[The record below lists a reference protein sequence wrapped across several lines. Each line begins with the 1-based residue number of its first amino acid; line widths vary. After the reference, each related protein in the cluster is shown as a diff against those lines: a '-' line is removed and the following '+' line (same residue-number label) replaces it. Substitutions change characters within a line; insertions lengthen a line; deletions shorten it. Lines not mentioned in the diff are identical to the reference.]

1 MLGIQQVLKGST
13 EEGVSIVSDVLADK
27 QLSIVHFSFVM
38 NRINKM
44 RVLRNNANRLISTFS
59 VYPSFLLLSVLILS
73 ISLLL
78 SSFAIPYTN
87 ALAQSQS
94 QLQKQSQQPNI
105 KASNIYQTQTI
116 VLGKNIKNL
125 VILIPN
131 EGHED
136 PTVPKDLRVI
146 NQPYVP
152 QNAIVNI
159 GTTVTWLNGDAG
171 HRHSITLVDNNS
183 KSIVYDSGRFDN
195 FNASKP
201 FMLNNPGTFTY
212 SGPSYDRAVPN
223 YKMNG
228 SITVVDQPL
237 ANSFNNT
244 NTLASSGGVSNNS
257 IDTIATLMVPSKLL
271 SKTISELKNQG
282 FTIDN
287 QHSFTSIRGSGSAA
301 GGDKQQVLL
310 VLTSSGKN
318 LNQVSST
325 LAQVASKL
333 PYK

>member
-1 MLGIQQVLKGST
+1 
-13 EEGVSIVSDVLADK
+13 
-27 QLSIVHFSFVM
+27 M
-38 NRINKM
+38 NRINKI
-44 RVLRNNANRLISTFS
+44 RVLKNNANRLTSTFS
-59 VYPSFLLLSVLILS
+59 VYPSFLLLSVLTLS
-73 ISLLL
+73 ISLIL
-78 SSFAIPYTN
+78 SSFATPYN

-94 QLQKQSQQPNI
+94 QLEKQVQQPNI
-105 KASNIYQTQTI
+105 KGSNIYQTQTI

-146 NQPYVP
+146 NQPYIP
-152 QNAIVNI
+152 QNAVVNV
-159 GTTVTWLNGDAG
+159 GTIVTWLNADTG
-171 HRHSITLVDNNS
+171 HRHTITLVDINTKN
-183 KSIVYDSGRFDN
+183 IVFNTGRFDN
-195 FNASKP
+195 FKASKP
-201 FMLNNPGTFTY
+201 ITFNNVGAFAY

-228 SITVVDQPL
+228 TITIVNQPL
-237 ANSFNNT
+237 STSFNT
-244 NTLASSGGVSNNS
+244 TAATASSSASVMEAGASNNNI

-271 SKTISELKNQG
+271 GKTISDLKSQG

-287 QHSFTSIRGSGSAA
+287 QYPFTSIRGGGSAA

-310 VLTSSGKN
+310 VLTSSGRN
-318 LNQVSST
+318 LNQVTSA
-325 LAQVASKL
+325 LAQVASTL

>member
-1 MLGIQQVLKGST
+1 
-13 EEGVSIVSDVLADK
+13 
-27 QLSIVHFSFVM
+27 M

-44 RVLRNNANRLISTFS
+44 RVLKNNANRLMSTFS
-59 VYPSFLLLSVLILS
+59 VYPSFLLLSVLTLS

-78 SSFAIPYTN
+78 SSFALPYN

-94 QLQKQSQQPNI
+94 QLQKQSQQEPNI
-105 KASNIYQTQTI
+105 KGSNIYQTQTI
-116 VLGKNIKNL
+116 ILGKNIKNL

-159 GTTVTWLNGDAG
+159 DTTVTWLNADAG
-171 HRHSITLVDNNS
+171 HRHSITLVDNNT
-183 KSIVYDSGRFDN
+183 KNIVYDSGRFDN

-201 FMLNNPGTFTY
+201 FILNNPGTFTY

-228 SITVVDQPL
+228 SITVVNQPL
-237 ANSFNNT
+237 ATNFNNT
-244 NTLASSGGVSNNS
+244 NTAASSGGVRNNS

-271 SKTISELKNQG
+271 SKTISELKSQG

-287 QHSFTSIRGSGSAA
+287 QHSFTSIRGGGSAA

-325 LAQVASKL
+325 LAQVASTL

>member
-1 MLGIQQVLKGST
+1 
-13 EEGVSIVSDVLADK
+13 
-27 QLSIVHFSFVM
+27 
-38 NRINKM
+38 M
-44 RVLRNNANRLISTFS
+44 RVSKNNVNRLTSTFS
-59 VYPSFLLLSVLILS
+59 VYPSFLLLSVLTLS

-78 SSFAIPYTN
+78 SSFAIPYN

-94 QLQKQSQQPNI
+94 QLQKQSQQQPNI
-105 KASNIYQTQTI
+105 KGSNIYQTQTI
-116 VLGKNIKNL
+116 ILGKNIKNL

-136 PTVPKDLRVI
+136 PTVTKDLRVI

-159 GTTVTWLNGDAG
+159 DTTVTWLNADAG
-171 HRHSITLVDNNS
+171 HRHSITLVDNNT
-183 KSIVYDSGRFDN
+183 KNIVYDSGRFDN

-201 FMLNNPGTFTY
+201 FMLNNPGTFAY

-228 SITVVDQPL
+228 SITVVNQPL
-237 ANSFNNT
+237 ATNFNNT
-244 NTLASSGGVSNNS
+244 NTAASSGVVRNNS

-271 SKTISELKNQG
+271 SKTISELKSQG

-287 QHSFTSIRGSGSAA
+287 QHSFTSIRGGGSAA

-310 VLTSSGKN
+310 VLTSSGEN

-325 LAQVASKL
+325 LAQVASTL